1 MSKDEKV
8 NILMVD
14 DQPAK
19 LLSYEVMLAEL
30 GENLIKATS
39 AKEALELLLKTDVAV
54 VLMDVSM
61 PELDGFELATMIRQH
76 PRFQR
81 TAIIFISAVH
91 LTDLDRLKGYEH
103 GAVDYI
109 SVPVIQELLRAKV
122 RVFSELHRKTRQL
135 EALNRDLE
143 RRVADR
149 TEELETKAQALMEL
163 NSELG
168 RKNRELDA
176 IIHTAPDIIFS
187 RQPDGARDYLSDRF
201 YEFTGAAPGS
211 AIGFGWMEYVHP
223 DDQGTSQQRWLH
235 CVETRENYEVEYRL
249 RGKDGEYR
257 WFRARAVPIQN
268 EAGEVVKWYGTC
280 SDIQDSKLLE
290 KSIRD
295 NTTELEK
302 IVDRRT
308 DELRR
313 LSVRLMSAQD
323 QERRRIA
330 RELHDGLG
338 QELTV
343 AKMVLDK
350 MVMKKSASEPA
361 PEAAAQA
368 SNLVDRAIQQVRI
381 MSHLLHPPLLDE
393 VGLLSALSWYTEG
406 LTKRS
411 GIQTFLEVQPP
422 NFPRLATEVETAVF
436 RIVQE
441 ALTNVFRHSEA
452 HKVWINLNQ
461 RDGHI
466 TVSVL
471 DDGKGIEQKVAEL
484 RPDSMGVGIGG
495 MKQRAKEFGG
505 ELRMSNAS
513 PGTLLEVI
521 IPSHFVV
528 REPNSVLE
536 GENVQA

>member
-163 NSELG
+163 NIELG

-201 YEFTGAAPGS
+201 YEFTGAATGS

-223 DDQGTSQQRWLH
+223 DDQDTSQQRWLH
-235 CVETRENYEVEYRL
+235 SVETGENYEVEYRL

-268 EAGEVVKWYGTC
+268 EAGEVIKWYGTC

-295 NTTELEK
+295 NTAELEK

-350 MVMKKSASEPA
+350 MVMNKSASEPA

-368 SNLVDRAIQQVRI
+368 SNLIDRAIQQVRI

-441 ALTNVFRHSEA
+441 ALTNVFRHAEA

-471 DDGKGIEQKVAEL
+471 DDGKGIEQKVADL